1 MIIESI
7 CYEKTDNLVTRKIA
21 GETILVPVSSNV
33 GDLESIYTLNE
44 VGSRIWEL
52 IDGKTSLKVL
62 KDKIQTEFDVPED
75 IVEQDIQEIV
85 SSLEQAGF
93 LCICKG

>member
-7 CYEKTDNLVTRKIA
+7 CYKKTDDLVTRKIG
-21 GETILVPVSSNV
+21 GETIIVPVSNIV

-44 VGSRIWEL
+44 VGSLIWEL

-62 KDKIQTEFDVPED
+62 KEKIQTEFDVPED

-93 LCICKG
+93 LCR